1 MATENDVYVGRL
13 LRELRRAGRATALR
27 YRDQSLSGE
36 TLLALI
42 SQYARAL
49 RYLDVRR
56 GTLLGMFAPNR
67 PEAFAIR
74 YAAHVLGAATVY
86 LSVPPTEGGR
96 QALVDEIA
104 PDLLVVFPETTRY
117 LGQSV
122 GVPVVDKVGSRGR
135 LDILAAS
142 ASTDWIDVSAD
153 SNDLAVISSSGGS
166 TGVPKGSCRN
176 FAAYTAMVSA
186 ESPRHRIQL
195 INGPLAYLSQVLVDI
210 TLLRGGR
217 VVLREAYEAADTL
230 ATI

>member
-13 LRELRRAGRATALR
+13 LRELGRAGRATALR

-36 TLLALI
+36 ALLALI
-42 SQYARAL
+42 FQYARAL
-49 RYLDVRR
+49 RDLDVRR

-67 PEAFAIR
+67 PEAIAIR

-122 GVPVVDKVGSRGR
+122 GVPVVTAGVDKVGSRGR
-135 LDILAAS
+135 LDVLAAS

-166 TGVPKGSCRN
+166 TGVPKGSCPKLCCVHCHGQRGEPAASHSADKRSARVS
-176 FAAYTAMVSA
+176 FA
-186 ESPRHRIQL
+186 
-195 INGPLAYLSQVLVDI
+195 GPGGYYAAARRPCRF
-210 TLLRGGR
+210 TRG
-217 VVLREAYEAADTL
+217 
-230 ATI
+230 I